1 MKLESNGK
9 TIFKVSIGKENR
21 KFTFK
26 GPKVRLAVNF
36 SSATVDVRVISGKD

>member
-9 TIFKVSIGKENR
+9 TIFKVSIGEKNP

-26 GPKVRLAVNF
+26 GPKVRSAVNF
-36 SSATVDVRVISGKD
+36 PSATVDARIISAKD